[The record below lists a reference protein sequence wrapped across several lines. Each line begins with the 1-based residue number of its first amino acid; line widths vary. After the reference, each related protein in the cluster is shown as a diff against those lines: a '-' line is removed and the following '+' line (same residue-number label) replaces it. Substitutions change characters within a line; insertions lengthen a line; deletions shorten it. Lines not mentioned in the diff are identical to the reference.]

1 MKLVTKPLGV
11 LLCLM
16 ITAGTLS
23 AGDWPGWRGVNR
35 DGIAH
40 ESGLLRKWS
49 ESGPPLL
56 WKNNTLGNT
65 ANGVAV
71 VGNMAYTIGI
81 KGGVECVLCIENR
94 TGKTVWARPIGK
106 AVTKAA
112 YPMQR
117 STPTFYK
124 NMLYVLSSSGNL
136 VCLDSSNGFVRWTR
150 NIIAQGGGMLPAGG
164 YAESPYVDGKWV
176 IVTPGGPGATII
188 AIDRHYGRNVMVG
201 RTGTWAAKAG
211 VPAGY
216 SSIIKASF
224 GGEHQYV
231 QFTGGGV
238 IGVKVRGGD
247 VRWKSEK
254 TSHPS
259 GMNINT
265 PIWFGQTVLTSS
277 AAGTALT
284 WVLKSGSSYNTE
296 EYWFNEE
303 LKVPTGNMI
312 KVNDNVFA
320 CTDEGLVCFSF
331 KEGKILWKDASLFP
345 AVAEKKPAAAP
356 AARSSAMLGLPPV
369 LPATPAQWLMTFA
382 ENCPPG
388 TPAAAQR
395 SPSAQR
401 SAPGAQIAAPGASSA
416 KKTTT
421 VSKAKKRAAMP
432 ASPKMA
438 ASMTYAEG
446 LLYVRTSS
454 GELALVEANAQGFK
468 LRGKF
473 SLPQMKKGFPV
484 APVIANGLMYIRA
497 GESIFC
503 FDLRDAS
510 KSGKTEEPGTKTPL
524 PGMPQAPKNVRQPP
538 RVG

>member
-1 MKLVTKPLGV
+1 MKRVMNPLKFPLGV

-16 ITAGTLS
+16 TAVGTLA
-23 AGDWPGWRGVNR
+23 AGDWPAWRGVNR

-40 ESGLLRKWS
+40 ENGLLRKWP
-49 ESGPPLL
+49 ENGPPLL
-56 WKNNTLGNT
+56 WKNSTLGNT
-65 ANGVAV
+65 TNGVAV

-81 KGGVECVLCIENR
+81 KGGVECVLCVENR

-106 AVTKAA
+106 AVAKSA

-176 IVTPGGPGATII
+176 IVTPGGPGCTIM

-201 RTGTWAAKAG
+201 ASGIWASKAG
-211 VPAGY
+211 LPAGY
-216 SSIIKASF
+216 SSIVKASF
-224 GGEHQYV
+224 GGEHQYI
-231 QFTGGGV
+231 QYTGGGLL
-238 IGVKVRGGD
+238 GVKVRGGD
-247 VRWKSEK
+247 VRWKDEK
-254 TSHPS
+254 SAHPS
-259 GMNINT
+259 GMNVNT

-296 EYWFNEE
+296 DIWFSDEI
-303 LKVPTGNMI
+303 KVPTGNMI

-320 CTDEGLVCFSF
+320 CTDEGLICFSF

-345 AVAEKKPAAAP
+345 AAEKKTTGS
-356 AARSSAMLGLPPV
+356 AARKTAALGLPPF
-369 LPATPAQWLMTFA
+369 LPATPAQWLMSFA

-388 TPAAAQR
+388 TPPAAVR
-395 SPSAQR
+395 SPG
-401 SAPGAQIAAPGASSA
+401 APGAQVAAPGARATASR
-416 KKTTT
+416 TT
-421 VSKAKKRAAMP
+421 KKRAPLPP
-432 ASPKMA
+432 APSKM

-454 GELALVEANAQGFK
+454 GELALVEASDKGFK

-497 GESIFC
+497 GETIFC

-510 KSGKTEEPGTKTPL
+510 KSKTTEPGAKQPL
-524 PGMPQAPKNVRQPP
+524 PGMPQAPKAVRTP

>member
-1 MKLVTKPLGV
+1 MKHVMKPLGV
-11 LLCLM
+11 LLCLF
-16 ITAGTLS
+16 IAAGTLA

-40 ESGLLRKWS
+40 ESGLLRKWP

-56 WKNNTLGNT
+56 WKNSSLGNT
-65 ANGVAV
+65 TNGVAV
-71 VGNMAYTIGI
+71 VGNMAYTVGI

-94 TGKTVWARPIGK
+94 TGKIVWARPIGK
-106 AVTKAA
+106 AVAKTA

-136 VCLDSSNGFVRWTR
+136 VCLDSSTGFVRWTR
-150 NIIAQGGGMLPAGG
+150 NIVTHGGGMLPAGG

-176 IVTPGGPGATII
+176 IVTPGGPGCTIM

-201 RTGTWAAKAG
+201 KTGTWVAKAG

-238 IGVKVRGGD
+238 IGVKVRSGD
-247 VRWKSEK
+247 VRWKDEK
-254 TSHPS
+254 SAHPS

-265 PIWFGQTVLTSS
+265 PIWYGQTVLTSS

-296 EYWFNEE
+296 EIWFSEE
-303 LKVPTGNMI
+303 LKIPTGNMI

-320 CTDEGLVCFSF
+320 CTDEGLVCFSY
-331 KEGKILWKDASLFP
+331 KDEGKILWKDASLFP
-345 AVAEKKPAAAP
+345 AVTEKKKPAAS
-356 AARSSAMLGLPPV
+356 RSSAMLGLPAF
-369 LPATPAQWLMTFA
+369 LPGSPAQWMMSFA
-382 ENCPPG
+382 EDCPPG
-388 TPAAAQR
+388 SPAAAAAAARNAAAQR
-395 SPSAQR
+395 SPSA
-401 SAPGAQIAAPGASSA
+401 AAASQA

-421 VSKAKKRAAMP
+421 KVSMAKKRAAMP
-432 ASPKMA
+432 ASPKMS

-454 GELALVEANAQGFK
+454 GELALVEANGQGFK

-484 APVIANGLMYIRA
+484 APVISNGLLYIRA
-497 GESIFC
+497 GETIFC

-510 KSGKTEEPGTKTPL
+510 KSGKTEGAKQPL
-524 PGMPQAPKNVRQPP
+524 PGMPQAPKAVRTP